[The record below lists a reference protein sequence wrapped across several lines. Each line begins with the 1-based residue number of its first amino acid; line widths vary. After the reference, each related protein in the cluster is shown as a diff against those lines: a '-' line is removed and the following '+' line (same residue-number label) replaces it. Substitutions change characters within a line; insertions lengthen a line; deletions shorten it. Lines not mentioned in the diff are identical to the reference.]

1 MKTRQL
7 QLVFGLILIFC
18 LSGINLKGADKLE
31 KMHQLNRDIILLN
44 LVNGMHLTQNQKVS
58 LINKIAEA
66 EDFREHYQ
74 NEITKRKKEIENVL
88 KDVREVLLKGDE
100 ISGTLKQ
107 RVHKMKKIQHSLEDE
122 MGQNLIGLE
131 NEIKELLTPNQLM
144 VIETYK
150 PCTIPPATGKIG
162 QSTEAAAE
170 NIVRLF
176 SKIRRMS
183 RNQYEMTKEMYVDFH
198 LDKIEK
204 HLGVLNTEEQEHQKQ
219 MIEYTFEKA
228 RSLSD
233 QEFMLQKGDLA
244 NSLLPEGVKKNRRL
258 KNQLSRAGRFLLDP
272 AMAPILKTQLEK

>member
-18 LSGINLKGADKLE
+18 LSGKSLKGADKLE
-31 KMHQLNRDIILLN
+31 NIRQLNRDIILLN
-44 LVNGMHLTQNQKVS
+44 LVNGMHLTQNQKVI

-74 NEITKRKKEIENVL
+74 NEIKKRKKEIENVL
-88 KDVREVLLKGDE
+88 KDVREVLLRGEE

-170 NIVRLF
+170 GIVRLF

-183 RNQYEMTKEMYVDFH
+183 RNQYEMAKEMYVDFH

-219 MIEYTFEKA
+219 MIEHTFEKA

-244 NSLLPEGVKKNRRL
+244 NSLLPEDVKKNRRL
-258 KNQLSRAGRFLLDP
+258 KNQLSRVGRFLLDP
-272 AMAPILKTQLEK
+272 AMAPILKT